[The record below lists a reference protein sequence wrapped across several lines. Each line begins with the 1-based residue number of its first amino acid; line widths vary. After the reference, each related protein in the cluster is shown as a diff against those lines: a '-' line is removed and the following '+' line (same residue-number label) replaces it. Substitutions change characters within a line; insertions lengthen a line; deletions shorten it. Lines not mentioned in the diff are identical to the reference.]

1 MVTENPQEEI
11 LLPPEYAILIFG
23 DGHIALTQGGRETE
37 DEKGREVIEFLIKPS
52 SNLKKRY
59 KIKEE
64 QLNRNG
70 AMLFPVLRGDLIPLN
85 MYDDANRRWLYIK
98 TFDHKE
104 TSIGNINWDLRRKLE
119 DSKMRI
125 TFLEGN
131 LIYMSEQLQLAK
143 TNPAEFVTQGTE
155 VFNKMA
161 SSVVDLMRAKKGK
174 MEEED

>member
-1 MVTENPQEEI
+1 MENPQEEI

-37 DEKGREVIEFLIKPS
+37 KEDGTEVIEFLIKPS
-52 SNLKKRY
+52 DNLRKRY
-59 KIKEE
+59 NIRQE
-64 QLNRNG
+64 QLNKNG
-70 AMLFPVLRGDLIPLN
+70 AMLFPCSKADLVPLN
-85 MYDDANRRWLYIK
+85 MYDDSNRRWLYTK
-98 TFDHKE
+98 TYEHKE
-104 TSIGNINWDLRRKLE
+104 TAVGNIGWNLKKENEELKRKV
-119 DSKMRI
+119 I
-125 TFLEGN
+125 FLEGN

-161 SSVVDLMRAKKGK
+161 ASVVDLMRAKKGK